1 MHDDTPPQ
9 DHVILSAIGN
19 GIDPNKLIDDLKVE
33 YDFANII
40 EALQRAIERG
50 KITLDANGM
59 VVATQVMA
67 EAA

>member
-1 MHDDTPPQ
+1 MHGDTPPE
-9 DHVILSAIGN
+9 DRVILAAIGN
-19 GIDPNKLIDDLKVE
+19 GIDPNKLIDGLKAE

-59 VVATQVMA
+59 VVATRVMA

>member
-1 MHDDTPPQ
+1 MHGDTPPG
-9 DHVILSAIGN
+9 DHVILAAIGG
-19 GIDPNKLIDDLKVE
+19 GIDPNQLIDGLKAE

-50 KITLDANGM
+50 KIALDTNGM